1 MKKPFFF
8 VFFSFVLFQGFA
20 QTSNKIV
27 LGTIDSIDSK
37 ILHEQRKIWV
47 YVPKGGATDMYGK
60 AKYPVVYLLDGDAHF
75 YSVVGMIQQLSSV
88 NGNTICPEMIV
99 VGIPNTDR
107 TRDLTPTHV
116 DVDPMMMNDSSASR
130 TSGGGEQF
138 MAFIEKELM
147 PHIDS
152 VYPTLPYKTII
163 GHSLG
168 GLTVMNTLINHKDL
182 FNAYVAIDP
191 SMWWDKKALLHKAAD
206 VLPKENYQNKMLF
219 LGIANTMNKG
229 MDTAKVRNDTTL
241 FSSHI
246 QSILSLNDVLQQ
258 NRNNGL
264 SYDYKYYKNDN
275 HGSVPLIAT
284 YDALHF
290 IFGFYNF
297 ELTTDDLMN
306 FSMETVAKLEKHYED
321 VSKHFG
327 FTYNPPEVLVDNLAY
342 IAWSQKKIPEVK
354 RLLDMNITNY
364 PTSFNAF
371 NFMGDLQ
378 SAEGNKAKAI
388 EYYRKALTIKEY
400 PEARKKLN
408 TLLKK

>member
-1 MKKPFFF
+1 MRKSLFFL
-8 VFFSFVLFQGFA
+8 FFSFLLCHGFA
-20 QTSNKIV
+20 QTNNKIV
-27 LGTIDSIDSK
+27 IGTIDSVNSK

-47 YVPKGGATDMYGK
+47 YVPNSVGPDVYAK
-60 AKYPVVYLLDGDAHF
+60 AKYPVIYLLDGDAHF

-116 DVDPMMMNDSSASR
+116 DVDPMMMNDSNASR
-130 TSGGGEQF
+130 TSGGGEKF
-138 MAFIEKELM
+138 IAFIEKELM

-152 VYPTLPYKTII
+152 AYPTLPYKTFI

-191 SMWWDKKALLHKAAD
+191 SMWWDKKALLHEAAD
-206 VLPKENYQNKMLF
+206 VLPKENYQNKTLF
-219 LGIANTMNKG
+219 LAIANTMSKG
-229 MDTAKVRNDTTL
+229 MDTAKVRNDTAL
-241 FSSHI
+241 FSRHI
-246 QSILSLNDVLQQ
+246 RSILSLNDLLQQ

-264 SYDYKYYKNDN
+264 SYDYKYYINDN

-290 IFGFYNF
+290 IFSFYNF
-297 ELTTDDLMN
+297 QLTPDDFMN
-306 FSMETVAKLEKHYED
+306 FSMETVTKVEKHYAD

-327 FTYNPPEVLVDNLAY
+327 FTYNPPENMVNNLAY
-342 IAWSQKKIPEVK
+342 LAMSQKKLPEAEH
-354 RLLDMNITNY
+354 LLSLNLVNY
-364 PTSFNAF
+364 PTSFNAWDS
-371 NFMGDLQ
+371 MGDLQ
-378 SAEGNKAKAI
+378 MAEGKKEKAI
-388 EYYRKALTIKEY
+388 EYYQKALTIKEY
-400 PEARKKLN
+400 PETRKKLN
-408 TLLKK
+408 ALLKK